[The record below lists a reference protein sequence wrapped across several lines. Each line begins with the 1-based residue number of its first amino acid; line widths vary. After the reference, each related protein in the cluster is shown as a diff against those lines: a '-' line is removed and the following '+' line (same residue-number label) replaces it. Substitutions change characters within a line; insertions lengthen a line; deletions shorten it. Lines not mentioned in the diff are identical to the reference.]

1 MNLSG
6 LLNVVGKADSFRVA
20 RDQAF
25 SGGRISSP
33 RAVQSLITS
42 LLAAPTELGPG
53 RQLLVVTA
61 TGQEAEDLASAV
73 HSYCPSLR
81 IAVLPSW
88 ETLPHERLSPS
99 SDTIG
104 RRVSVIRRLAH
115 PDVKDALLQPI
126 DVLVASVRAVVQPIA
141 GGLGEIEPVRLR
153 VGDTYDSWSIA

>member
-6 LLNVVGKADSFRVA
+6 LLDVVSQADSFRDA
-20 RDQAF
+20 RAQAF
-25 SGGRISSP
+25 SGGRIASP
-33 RAVQSLITS
+33 RAVQSLVTA
-42 LLAAPTELGPG
+42 LLAAATQNYEG

-73 HSYCPSLR
+73 QSFCPSLR

-104 RRVSVIRRLAH
+104 RRVAVIRRLAH
-115 PDVKDALLQPI
+115 PDLDDPLLLPI
-126 DVLVASVRAVVQPIA
+126 DVLVASVRAVV
-141 GGLGEIEPVRLR
+141 
-153 VGDTYDSWSIA
+153 